1 MSMPIIKPSGV
12 KRCEAVSDIIASVAL
27 QQTGLSHILNAEG
40 EKIQAALVLAKNT
53 DELLKVNDSVKSMVN
68 SITRLETVLQGKL
81 ELFNNCIC
89 DNCECVPSALT
100 FDIVGGGIIK
110 DGKEPNTY
118 IFTGNKE
125 ENIITFVTNPNV
137 VVTSTSALPK
147 GVTFLNN
154 VLTIPADF
162 DYSIENIMTFMIGE
176 DNCKYEI
183 TITTSIL

>member
-1 MSMPIIKPSGV
+1 M
-12 KRCEAVSDIIASVAL
+12 
-27 QQTGLSHILNAEG
+27 Q
-40 EKIQAALVLAKNT
+40 
-53 DELLKVNDSVKSMVN
+53 
-68 SITRLETVLQGKL
+68 
-81 ELFNNCIC
+81 
-89 DNCECVPSALT
+89 SALT
-100 FDIVGGGIIK
+100 FDIVGGEIIK
-110 DGKEPNTY
+110 DGTEPNTY

-154 VLTIPADF
+154 ILTIPADF